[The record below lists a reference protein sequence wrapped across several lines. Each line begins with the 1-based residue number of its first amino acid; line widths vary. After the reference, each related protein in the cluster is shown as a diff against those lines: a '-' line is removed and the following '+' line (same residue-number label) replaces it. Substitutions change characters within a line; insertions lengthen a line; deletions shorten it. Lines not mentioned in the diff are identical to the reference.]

1 MDFRQT
7 GNTVNIHSAK
17 KELYYTLKANIQV
30 VNKVVDCRVHIIY
43 QNTVSFPCHIY
54 KSKSKPH
61 IVVAVLA
68 CSGMWS

>member
-54 KSKSKPH
+54 KSKCKPH
-61 IVVAVLA
+61 IGVAVLA
-68 CSGMWS
+68 SGMWS